1 MARST
6 DPRSTL
12 PIKASA
18 ARRWTAGEPGG
29 SWQRWVQRLTAT
41 TAAVAILTL
50 VAISS
55 SGPASATTLPSEV
68 CAVSPSLARSFAP
81 ECGTNQPSKNYTAQ
95 FVVLDSTGFDITW
108 TLPPGVAT
116 SCGFHTPCVSFGCH
130 RGDTVC
136 VVSAKNDPQN
146 DQYITVS
153 ATIGLLT
160 VGSPATGSSMA
171 PAGLTGPVG
180 GLWPLHLS
188 STAFIAA
195 SCGTPLCHTQ

>member
-1 MARST
+1 M
-6 DPRSTL
+6 
-12 PIKASA
+12 
-18 ARRWTAGEPGG
+18 
-29 SWQRWVQRLTAT
+29 V
-41 TAAVAILTL
+41 
-50 VAISS
+50 
-55 SGPASATTLPSEV
+55 GPAAHADHSGGGDSRADRGFVVGTGVGHDPTKEV
-68 CAVSPSLARSFAP
+68 CAIAPSLAHSFAP
-81 ECGTNQPSKNYTAQ
+81 NCGTNQPSKNYTAQ

-116 SCGFHTPCVSFGCH
+116 GCGFHTPCASFGCH

-136 VVSAKNDPQN
+136 VVSAKNDSQN

-160 VGSPATGSSMA
+160 AGSPATGSSTA
-171 PAGLTGPVG
+171 IPGLGTPVG